1 MEQTTTSATTSH
13 DSHSSPKQ
21 LTPTDAAVLAPCF
34 EPSPARPADSQT
46 TGRQWLAPLLRAPI
60 RATALP
66 TSAASNLSLSSLY
79 ALPKHSGRAGLFSP
93 CHWYPVG
100 GLLLVLALSRYV
112 HSRHCQVDIHSLRL
126 FLPNPHSP
134 ITHSPSVSFIALYG
148 ALVFFS
154 FSVVLYCLTFHH
166 FRLIPFSTLPPTCG
180 RYSRSSWPTSTTTA
194 LLSILLSNPPAIRAS
209 SHSNISTRPAFRS
222 HTCSLWLPPRTNS
235 NPSHLCLHQ
244 CPLAIVMRCE
254 TTTHRKM
261 HHDLQ

>member
-1 MEQTTTSATTSH
+1 MEQTTTPQPTSH

-21 LTPTDAAVLAPCF
+21 LTPPDAAVLAPCF
-34 EPSPARPADSQT
+34 EPSPARPAGSQT

-66 TSAASNLSLSSLY
+66 TNAASNLSLSSLY
-79 ALPKHSGRAGLFSP
+79 ALPKHSGRAGLFSR

-100 GLLLVLALSRYV
+100 GLLLVLA
-112 HSRHCQVDIHSLRL
+112 HS
-126 FLPNPHSP
+126 
-134 ITHSPSVSFIALYG
+134 
-148 ALVFFS
+148 
-154 FSVVLYCLTFHH
+154 
-166 FRLIPFSTLPPTCG
+166 
-180 RYSRSSWPTSTTTA
+180 
-194 LLSILLSNPPAIRAS
+194 
-209 SHSNISTRPAFRS
+209 RPAFRN